1 MSFIRTFIAIQ
12 IPESIKNEIFLIQA
26 KLRAA
31 GKGISWTKA
40 DNIHLTLKFLG
51 PTDDTL
57 IDSIR
62 DKISASIAGKKP
74 FKIQVNGLG
83 AFPTLKRP
91 RIIWIGAN
99 AESDHL
105 REISRNLN
113 ENLESLGFESEKRKF
128 TAHLT
133 IGRVKDARKISP
145 ILERMND
152 LTNFDAGE
160 FMVEKIELIK
170 SDLHPSGA
178 IYTPL
183 RKIMLDSDE

>member
-12 IPESIKNEIFLIQA
+12 IPESIKNEIFLIQE

-31 GKGISWTKA
+31 GRGISWTKA

-51 PTDDTL
+51 STDESL
-57 IDSIR
+57 IDLIS
-62 DKISASIAGKKP
+62 DKISDSIAGKKP
-74 FKIQVNGLG
+74 FKIQVNGVG
-83 AFPTLKRP
+83 AFPIMKRP
-91 RIIWIGAN
+91 RIIWVGAN
-99 AESDHL
+99 TESDHL

-145 ILERMND
+145 ILETMKVF
-152 LTNFDAGE
+152 TNFDAGE
-160 FMVEKIELIK
+160 FIVEKIELIK

-183 RKIMLDSDE
+183 RKILLGKDQ